1 MSISADSPLS
11 WTRHFSKK
19 KNLYYWH
26 NSETNESIWDIED
39 KNDPRFWIKLKSKKQ
54 NKDYWFNIVTKKSE
68 WKNSIKNEENPTV
81 ETNETTEISEKIQT
95 TKIEQ
100 PISHKKACMNR
111 LIQRTKNKKKEA
123 QSKFLEKSEHNKSSN
138 VEDILDKIEKISL
151 KDEKKSEKL
160 EIKKEK
166 SPSKPTNSSY
176 SNTHFNREPEYKEWE
191 VCNGMGIQTTVR
203 ARDKYEAMEEM
214 RYLRESLDPHA

>member
-1 MSISADSPLS
+1 
-11 WTRHFSKK
+11 
-19 KNLYYWH
+19 
-26 NSETNESIWDIED
+26 
-39 KNDPRFWIKLKSKKQ
+39 
-54 NKDYWFNIVTKKSE
+54 
-68 WKNSIKNEENPTV
+68 
-81 ETNETTEISEKIQT
+81 
-95 TKIEQ
+95 
-100 PISHKKACMNR
+100 MNR

-191 VCNGMGIQTTVR
+191 VCNGMGVQTTVR